1 MLIEKAFEFRSI
13 HEGINKNEINK
24 QNCEDE
30 QTNNIFFEPYRL
42 ILWQTLNSKRF
53 HCRKQIT
60 AAGGRA
66 PREFDA
72 TVPQGKLPKQSRQ
85 ALIYN

>member
-13 HEGINKNEINK
+13 HEGINKIETDK

-60 AAGGRA
+60 AASGRA
-66 PREFDA
+66 PRRFNA
-72 TVPQGKLPKQSRQ
+72 TEPQGKLPKQSRLV
-85 ALIYN
+85 LIYS